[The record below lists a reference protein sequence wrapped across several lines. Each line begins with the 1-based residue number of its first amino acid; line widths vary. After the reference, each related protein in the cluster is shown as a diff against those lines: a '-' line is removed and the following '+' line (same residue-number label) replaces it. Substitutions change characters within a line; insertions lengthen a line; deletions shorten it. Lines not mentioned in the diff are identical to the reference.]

1 MDLNQEKC
9 PICYESFNKFKKP
22 YILLICGHTFC
33 SYCINQI
40 KKECLEDEEKY
51 IKLDEYYKK
60 QKKQTNLSDSQASL
74 FSDNCK
80 KRSSLSSQDSLPKGQ
95 TDIDME
101 SKDSDSYDELDDN
114 EDKGDNEDN
123 EEIEDD
129 EENDNKKEE
138 KNNNDNNFGD
148 EDDFDEEDNET
159 DEDKNEEEEEES
171 SEDDSNDNDDNSE
184 KSFNNINDIIAIN
197 EANAKKEKKNKK
209 LFKFKCPFCSVRIK
223 ISDKELIINE
233 NILKINE
240 IVNNENLNNNNNDN
254 TNNNKYFCESCNNV
268 VDHYIHNAQ
277 FGTRHDNCLFEL
289 NNNMFKLASNN
300 LKTFIQSKDEIS
312 SKLKIFLKN
321 FNEYISKNDKLISD
335 AKKNFLRYCKYNS
348 KFMNVIKKSEKKLGK
363 IEQTIK
369 KKHENNPNLKLKEEI
384 EYLESVKS
392 FSQLIHGVFF
402 FPQLKMKLNNTNEIA
417 FEQSIKNSLKIYID
431 YSIKEIYNQFLE
443 NGFFHFFRNKLF
455 KSESKYIPFYSTLT
469 KRNFLFNSELNVLI
483 KLKLPQK
490 YSRSCYESSSDGSTI
505 YGFGQSINSK
515 TSEFFSINTHKKNIT
530 KLSPIPLVDFK
541 QLDTILYN
549 DIKLFVIGGLDKYS
563 TPITSCFYFII
574 KKNIWHKMPKLKYN
588 RYNKALYLN
597 GKELIVFGGKCEA
610 KDSSYIFEKIDL
622 TELKSWDN
630 FTIKNFSSDIYNFGY
645 CAYNQDI
652 LFIVGGEDQVTEDYE
667 KKGYAIDLKKKSVI
681 EEFNIN
687 DVLENNIHTPKCYR
701 GIILSTDKE
710 LYNIDFFNVW
720 KRLHKLNINLP

>member
-1 MDLNQEKC
+1 MDFIQEKC
-9 PICYESFNKFKKP
+9 PICYESFNKYKKP

-51 IKLDEYYKK
+51 IKLSEFYKQ

-80 KRSSLSSQDSLPKGQ
+80 KKSSFSSDDSPHYNQ
-95 TDIDME
+95 NEIDNI
-101 SKDSDSYDELDDN
+101 SKDSDSYDEVEDD
-114 EDKGDNEDN
+114 EDN
-123 EEIEDD
+123 EEYADD
-129 EENDNKKEE
+129 EDKNIDNKKKDNDE
-138 KNNNDNNFGD
+138 NNVAE
-148 EDDFDEEDNET
+148 EDDFDDEEEDNEL
-159 DEDKNEEEEEES
+159 DDDKNEEEEEEES
-171 SEDDSNDNDDNSE
+171 SEDEDNDNDDNSE

-197 EANAKKEKKNKK
+197 EANAKKDKKIKTI
-209 LFKFKCPFCSVRIK
+209 FKFKCPFCSVRIK

-240 IVNNENLNNNNNDN
+240 IANNEIN
-254 TNNNKYFCESCNNV
+254 TNNTDSNNKYFCESCNNV
-268 VDHYIHNAQ
+268 VDNYIHYEQ
-277 FGTRHDNCLFEL
+277 FGNRHDDCLFEL
-289 NNNMFKLASNN
+289 NNNMFNRAFNN

-312 SKLKIFLKN
+312 SKIKIFLKN
-321 FNEYISKNDKLISD
+321 FNEYISKDIKLISD
-335 AKKNFLRYCKYNS
+335 AKKNFMRYCKYNS
-348 KFMNVIKKSEKKLGK
+348 KFMNVIKKSEKKMRK

-369 KKHENNPNLKLKEEI
+369 KKHENNKNIKLKEEI
-384 EYLESVKS
+384 EYLENVKS
-392 FSQLIHGVFF
+392 FSQLINGVFF
-402 FPQLKMKLNNTNEIA
+402 FPQLKMKLNSYKEIKSN
-417 FEQSIKNSLKIYID
+417 QNSLKIYID
-431 YSIKEIYNQFLE
+431 HSIKEIYNQFLE
-443 NGFFHFFRNKLF
+443 NGFFHFLRNKLY
-455 KSESKYIPFYSTLT
+455 KLESKYIPFYSTLT

-483 KLKLPQK
+483 KLKVPQK
-490 YSRSCYESSSDGSTI
+490 YSRYCYESSSDGSTI
-505 YGFGQSINSK
+505 YGFGPSI
-515 TSEFFSINTHKKNIT
+515 TSSTSDFYSINTHKKNIK
-530 KLSPIPLVDFK
+530 KLNPIPLIDFK

-549 DIKLFVIGGLDKYS
+549 DMKLFVIGGLDKFNM
-563 TPITSCFYFII
+563 PITSCFFYVI
-574 KKNIWHKMPKLKYN
+574 KKDLWHKMPKLKYN
-588 RYNKALYLN
+588 RYNKALYIS
-597 GKELIVFGGKCEA
+597 GKDLLVFGGKCDA

-622 TELKSWDN
+622 TTLKSWET
-630 FTIKNFSSDIYNFGY
+630 FTVKNFSADIYNFGY

-652 LFIVGGEDQVTEDYE
+652 IFIVGGEDQVTEDYV